1 MEFQFDLSHIA
12 HDQIIKIDNSLLPVG
27 YQKDDPE
34 SVLFLCI
41 LTSSQSIII
50 MSRPR
55 VTPSLLTQH
64 TTIMLV

>member
-34 SVLFLCI
+34 
-41 LTSSQSIII
+41 
-50 MSRPR
+50 
-55 VTPSLLTQH
+55 
-64 TTIMLV
+64 